1 MSDSNCLF
9 CRIIAGQI
17 PATKVYEDEHSFAFR
32 DINPQAP
39 VHVLLIPKKHIASLK
54 EAGPD
59 DHAVLGHLMLVA
71 GKIASQEGIAES
83 GFRVVANS
91 GADAGQS
98 VFHIHLHVMGG
109 REMAWP
115 PG

>member
-1 MSDSNCLF
+1 MLDSNCLF
-9 CRIIAGQI
+9 CRIVAGQI

-39 VHVLLIPKKHIASLK
+39 VHVLLIPKKHIASLN
-54 EAGPD
+54 EARSD

-71 GKIASQEGIAES
+71 GKIAKQEGIAEN

-91 GADAGQS
+91 GVDAGQS

>member
-17 PATKVYEDEHSFAFR
+17 PATKVWEDEHSLAFR

-39 VHVLLIPKKHIASLK
+39 IHVLLIPKKHIASLD
-54 EAGPD
+54 EADSD

-71 GKIASQEGIAES
+71 GRIARQEGIAES
-83 GFRVVANS
+83 GYRVVANT
-91 GADAGQS
+91 GIEAGQS

-109 REMAWP
+109 RSMAWP

>member
-1 MSDSNCLF
+1 MSDSNCIF
-9 CRIIAGQI
+9 CKIVDGQI
-17 PATKVYEDEHSFAFR
+17 PATKVYEDDLSFAFR

-39 VHVLLIPKKHIASLK
+39 THILLIPKRHIVSLN
-54 EAGPD
+54 EISEVD
-59 DHAVLGHLMLVA
+59 RSLLGHLLMVSGQIA
-71 GKIASQEGIAES
+71 KQEKINDN
-83 GFRVVANS
+83 GFRVVINS

-109 REMAWP
+109 RPMAWP

>member
-1 MSDSNCLF
+1 MSDSNCIF
-9 CRIIAGQI
+9 CKIVGGQI
-17 PATKVYEDEHSFAFR
+17 PATKVYEDDLSFAFR

-39 VHVLLIPKKHIASLK
+39 THILLIPKRHVVSLN
-54 EAGPD
+54 EISEED
-59 DHAVLGHLMLVA
+59 RSLMGHLLVVSA
-71 GKIASQEGIAES
+71 QIAKQEKINDD
-83 GFRVVANS
+83 GFRVIINS

-109 REMAWP
+109 RPMSWP

>member
-1 MSDSNCLF
+1 MSDSNCTF
-9 CRIIAGQI
+9 CKIVNGQI
-17 PATKVYEDEHSFAFR
+17 PANKVYEDDLSFAFR

-39 VHVLLIPKKHIASLK
+39 THILLIPKRHLVSLN
-54 EAGPD
+54 EVSEVD
-59 DHAVLGHLMLVA
+59 RSLMGHLLMVSGQIA
-71 GKIASQEGIAES
+71 KQEKINDN
-83 GFRVVANS
+83 GFRVVINS

-109 REMAWP
+109 RPMAWP

>member
-1 MSDSNCLF
+1 MSDSNCIF
-9 CRIIAGQI
+9 CKIVDGQI
-17 PATKVYEDEHSFAFR
+17 PATKVYEDDLSFAFR

-39 VHVLLIPKKHIASLK
+39 THILLIPKRHVVSLN
-54 EAGPD
+54 EISEVD
-59 DHAVLGHLMLVA
+59 RSLLGHLLMVSGQIA
-71 GKIASQEGIAES
+71 KQEKINDN
-83 GFRVVANS
+83 GFRVVINS

-109 REMAWP
+109 RPMAWP